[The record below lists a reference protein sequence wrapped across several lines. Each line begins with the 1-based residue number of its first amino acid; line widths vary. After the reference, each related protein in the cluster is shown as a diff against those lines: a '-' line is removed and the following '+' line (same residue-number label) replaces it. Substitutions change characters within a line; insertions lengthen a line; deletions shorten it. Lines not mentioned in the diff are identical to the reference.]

1 MCYLCVVQIINNV
14 GIMKV
19 KSFIIVLAG
28 FLAFNFGCSNQP
40 KAVENQDDA
49 EIQLTAEGFA
59 NDYADILSAE
69 QRDALELRLEALD
82 DSTGNQ
88 IAVAIVNEFEG
99 DNILDFATRL
109 GKQWG
114 VGQKDKNNG
123 VMIVV
128 KVKTDDSN
136 GQVAIA
142 IGTGIEDIIPNAT
155 CQNIIDREMVPHFKE
170 NDYYSGINAAIDAI
184 IPIVTGQLSY
194 SDYDAQNIEN
204 K

>member
-1 MCYLCVVQIINNV
+1 MCYLYVVQIINNV

-28 FLAFNFGCSNQP
+28 FLAFNFGCFNRQ
-40 KAVENQDDA
+40 KVIVNQDDA
-49 EIQLTAEGFA
+49 EIQLTAEGFV

-69 QRDALELRLEALD
+69 QRDALEQRLRDLD

-184 IPIVTGQLSY
+184 IPIVTGNLS
-194 SDYDAQNIEN
+194 SC

>member
-1 MCYLCVVQIINNV
+1 
-14 GIMKV
+14 MKV

-40 KAVENQDDA
+40 KAVENQDVD
-49 EIQLTAEGFA
+49 EIQLTAEGFV

-155 CQNIIDREMVPHFKE
+155 CQNIMDREMVPHFKE
-170 NDYYSGINAAIDAI
+170 NDYYGGINAAIDAI

>member
-1 MCYLCVVQIINNV
+1 
-14 GIMKV
+14 MKV

-40 KAVENQDDA
+40 KAVENQDVD
-49 EIQLTAEGFA
+49 EIQLTAEGFV

-69 QRDALELRLEALD
+69 QRDALELRLEAHD

-142 IGTGIEDIIPNAT
+142 VGTGIEDIIPSAT

-170 NDYYSGINAAIDAI
+170 NDYYGGINAAIDAI
-184 IPIVTGQLSY
+184 IPIVTSKLSY

>member
-1 MCYLCVVQIINNV
+1 MCYLYVVQIINIV

-40 KAVENQDDA
+40 KAVENQDVD
-49 EIQLTAEGFA
+49 EIQLTAEGFV

-69 QRDALELRLEALD
+69 QREALELRLEALD
-82 DSTGNQ
+82 DSTGDQ

-142 IGTGIEDIIPNAT
+142 VGTGIEDIIPNAT

-170 NDYYSGINAAIDAI
+170 NDYYGGINAAIDAI
-184 IPIVTGQLSY
+184 IPIVTGQLPY
-194 SDYDAQNIEN
+194 SDYDAQNIE

>member
-1 MCYLCVVQIINNV
+1 
-14 GIMKV
+14 MKV
-19 KSFIIVLAG
+19 KSFIIILAG
-28 FLAFNFGCSNQP
+28 FLAINFGCSNQP
-40 KAVENQDDA
+40 KAVENQDNA
-49 EIQLTAEGFA
+49 EINLTAEA
-59 NDYADILSAE
+59 YVNDFADILSAG
-69 QRDALELRLEALD
+69 QRDTMELRLEQINHD
-82 DSTGNQ
+82 TGNQ

-170 NDYYSGINAAIDAI
+170 NDYYGGINAAIDAI
-184 IPIVTGQLSY
+184 IPIVTGNLS
-194 SDYDAQNIEN
+194 SC

>member
-1 MCYLCVVQIINNV
+1 MCYLYVVQIINIV
-14 GIMKV
+14 GTMKV

-40 KAVENQDDA
+40 KAVENQDVD
-49 EIQLTAEGFA
+49 EIQLTAEGFV

-69 QRDALELRLEALD
+69 QREALELRLEALD

-88 IAVAIVNEFEG
+88 IVVAIVNEFEG

-142 IGTGIEDIIPNAT
+142 VGTGIEDIIPNAT

-170 NDYYSGINAAIDAI
+170 NDYYGGINAAIDAI
-184 IPIVTGQLSY
+184 IPIVTGNLPSC
-194 SDYDAQNIEN
+194 

>member
-1 MCYLCVVQIINNV
+1 MCYLYVVQIINIV

-40 KAVENQDDA
+40 KAVENQDVD
-49 EIQLTAEGFA
+49 EIQLAAEGFV
-59 NDYADILSAE
+59 NDYVDILSAE
-69 QRDALELRLEALD
+69 QKDALELRLEALD

-142 IGTGIEDIIPNAT
+142 VGTGIEDIIPSAT

-184 IPIVTGQLSY
+184 IPIVTGNLS
-194 SDYDAQNIEN
+194 SC

>member
-1 MCYLCVVQIINNV
+1 MCYLYVVQIINIV

-49 EIQLTAEGFA
+49 EIQLTAEGFV

-155 CQNIIDREMVPHFKE
+155 CQNIIDREMVPYFKE

-184 IPIVTGQLSY
+184 IPIVTGNLS
-194 SDYDAQNIEN
+194 SC

>member
-14 GIMKV
+14 GTMKV

-28 FLAFNFGCSNQP
+28 FLAFNFGCTNQP
-40 KAVENQDDA
+40 KAVENQDVD
-49 EIQLTAEGFA
+49 EIQLTAEGFV

-69 QRDALELRLEALD
+69 QKEALELRLEALE

-142 IGTGIEDIIPNAT
+142 VGTGIEDIIPNAT

-170 NDYYSGINAAIDAI
+170 NDYYGGINAAIDAI

-194 SDYDAQNIEN
+194 SDYDAQNVEN

>member
-1 MCYLCVVQIINNV
+1 MCYLYVVQIINIV

-28 FLAFNFGCSNQP
+28 FLAFNFGCFNRQ
-40 KAVENQDDA
+40 KVIVNQDDA
-49 EIQLTAEGFA
+49 EIQLTAEGFV

-69 QRDALELRLEALD
+69 QRDALEQRLRDLD

-184 IPIVTGQLSY
+184 IPIVTGNLS
-194 SDYDAQNIEN
+194 SC

>member
-1 MCYLCVVQIINNV
+1 MCYLYVVQIINIV

-49 EIQLTAEGFA
+49 EIQLTAEGFV
-59 NDYADILSAE
+59 NDYADILSAD

-155 CQNIIDREMVPHFKE
+155 CQNIIDREMVPYFKE

-184 IPIVTGQLSY
+184 IPIVTGNLS
-194 SDYDAQNIEN
+194 SC

>member
-1 MCYLCVVQIINNV
+1 MCYLCVVQIINIV

-40 KAVENQDDA
+40 KAVENQDVD
-49 EIQLTAEGFA
+49 EIQLTAEGFV

-170 NDYYSGINAAIDAI
+170 NDYYGGINAAIDAI
-184 IPIVTGQLSY
+184 IPIVTGNLS
-194 SDYDAQNIEN
+194 SC

>member
-1 MCYLCVVQIINNV
+1 MCYLYVVQIINIV

-40 KAVENQDDA
+40 KAVENQDVD
-49 EIQLTAEGFA
+49 EIQLAAEGFV

-184 IPIVTGQLSY
+184 IPIVTGNLS
-194 SDYDAQNIEN
+194 SC

>member
-28 FLAFNFGCSNQP
+28 FLAFNFGCFNRQ
-40 KAVENQDDA
+40 KVVVNQDDA
-49 EIQLTAEGFA
+49 EIQLTAEGFV

-82 DSTGNQ
+82 DSTGDQ

-142 IGTGIEDIIPNAT
+142 VGTGIEDIIPNAT

-170 NDYYSGINAAIDAI
+170 NDYYGGINAAIDAI
-184 IPIVTGQLSY
+184 IPIVTGQLPY
-194 SDYDAQNIEN
+194 SDYDAQNVEN

>member
-1 MCYLCVVQIINNV
+1 MCYLCVVQIINIV

-40 KAVENQDDA
+40 KAVENQDVA
-49 EIQLTAEGFA
+49 EIQLTAEGFV
-59 NDYADILSAE
+59 NDYVDILSAE
-69 QRDALELRLEALD
+69 QREALELRLEALD

-142 IGTGIEDIIPNAT
+142 VGTGIEDIIPNAT
-155 CQNIIDREMVPHFKE
+155 CQNIIDREMVPYFKE
-170 NDYYSGINAAIDAI
+170 NDYYGGINAAIDAI

-194 SDYDAQNIEN
+194 SDYDDQNIEIE
-204 K
+204 